1 MVTLTTDALPDDL
14 VAYATSIDA
23 NRRYN
28 LATRFAGGVGG
39 HLTGGEWDV
48 DANHNQIATVTNIG
62 SKPTNALLTLHY
74 ENGQKSYELQQT
86 IAPGD
91 QMWVNLARLVRDRV
105 ADRNGN
111 TLPVDLKSVTYE
123 LRDLAPGLGSLS
135 VGSLALDDTF
145 GFSITPPPCPSCC
158 PLIAI
163 QFDSGFLDLPPGVTD
178 PVGIIGQNQCT
189 GAQVNVT
196 ADFGTWSSNND
207 GIAKASYAKVQ
218 GIAPGSAVVSA
229 DGFVNGPGECECSP
243 VMQNPTLQV
252 NVQPQITGIT
262 PPRGLIGNS
271 VSVTIKGNG
280 FSPSPSVFAG
290 SDIPVTVDSYSSTQ
304 ISATFAI
311 APSANGGNHNV
322 VVTVAGQPS
331 PAANFYVQIPK
342 TLIRDTGYGTG
353 GLGSLVSITNGNV
366 LDIYGN
372 TLLTGECGVYR
383 NIGYFLIDQE
393 SPAQTIQGDYTLVE
407 NFTNYTTDVQ
417 GLTPPPTEDN
427 PIVYAQTMLGDTQ
440 FFGTKA
446 TSGCPG
452 SNDHESFDQNLTV
465 EIDSS
470 HSYGLSME
478 NSISRGYYSGTP
490 TVNVTIINP

>member
-1 MVTLTTDALPDDL
+1 MLPQLHLTRFATQQVQINSMLSLLRIPNKSHWAMVTLTTDALPDDL

-280 FSPSPSVFAG
+280 
-290 SDIPVTVDSYSSTQ
+290 
-304 ISATFAI
+304 
-311 APSANGGNHNV
+311 
-322 VVTVAGQPS
+322 
-331 PAANFYVQIPK
+331 
-342 TLIRDTGYGTG
+342 
-353 GLGSLVSITNGNV
+353 
-366 LDIYGN
+366 
-372 TLLTGECGVYR
+372 
-383 NIGYFLIDQE
+383 
-393 SPAQTIQGDYTLVE
+393 
-407 NFTNYTTDVQ
+407 
-417 GLTPPPTEDN
+417 
-427 PIVYAQTMLGDTQ
+427 
-440 FFGTKA
+440 
-446 TSGCPG
+446 
-452 SNDHESFDQNLTV
+452 
-465 EIDSS
+465 
-470 HSYGLSME
+470 
-478 NSISRGYYSGTP
+478 
-490 TVNVTIINP
+490 